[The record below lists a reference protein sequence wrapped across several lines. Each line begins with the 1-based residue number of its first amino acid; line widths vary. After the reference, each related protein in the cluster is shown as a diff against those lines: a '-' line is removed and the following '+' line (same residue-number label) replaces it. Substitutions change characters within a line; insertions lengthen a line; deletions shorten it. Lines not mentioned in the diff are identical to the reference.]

1 MKFVLKIFDKIESG
15 FFFVA
20 KIALFVMM
28 VLTTADAIMR
38 YVFNHAITGAYTF
51 TENYLMVIVA
61 FLSMS
66 YVMKLKGHIRIDI
79 FTDKMPKSL
88 VKWLNVIY
96 LLAAAG
102 FMFAVGYKSMF
113 VTWEAYVRNY
123 VATGVIPWPT
133 WLSWIWV
140 PIGAYLFTIRLLLI
154 VYGTLRNKEDE
165 VYESQPDLLGGVD

>member
-1 MKFVLKIFDKIESG
+1 MKLAVKIFDRIESG
-15 FFFVA
+15 FFFIA

-28 VLTTADAIMR
+28 ILTTVDAIMR
-38 YVFNHAITGAYTF
+38 YVFNHALIGAYTF

-66 YVMKLKGHIRIDI
+66 YVMKLKGHIRIE
-79 FTDKMPKSL
+79 FLTERMPKSL
-88 VKWLNVIY
+88 AKWLNVIY

-102 FMFAVGYKSMF
+102 FMFAVGYKSMH

-133 WLSWIWV
+133 WLSWVWV
-140 PIGAYLFTIRLLLI
+140 PLGAYLFTLRLLLTA
-154 VYGTLRNKEDE
+154 YATLTNRELE
-165 VYESQPDLLGGVD
+165 VYATEPEPQGGVD